1 MGIGSKKL
9 PIYTMNNLN
18 MIKALIIVVLLFI
31 ILLIYYLINIGNKYI
46 PENKKIKI
54 NKRKIL
60 PIVIGFLF
68 IYLFYLLSRKYN
80 IITDM
85 IYTIIISMVLAYL
98 INPIVNYLERYKM
111 KRGIAVLF
119 IYAIVLGIILILSFI
134 IVPKTGKEIRSL
146 LKLLPNY
153 FHSISQ
159 TIDNIYIKY
168 YESIDNMPNVFQGL
182 DEIIISNVE
191 RLENTIST
199 SISKFIE
206 GIIFTFSKIISL
218 VLIPILTFYFI
229 RDGKYFKEK
238 IYLMIPKSYRKDV
251 KGLILEID
259 KALGQFIRGRLLL
272 ALYVGIA
279 TTILLLLFKVD
290 FALIIGLITGV
301 ADIIPYLGPFLGFLP
316 AVFFAFLYS
325 PIKALWVGVLFLG
338 IQWVENNVLAPKII
352 GKSTGIHPVTILL
365 ALVIGGG
372 IFGIMGMILSIPFI
386 ATLKIIYNYFV
397 IKINTFY
404 NKE

>member
-386 ATLKIIYNYFV
+386 AILKIIYNYFV

>member
-1 MGIGSKKL
+1 
-9 PIYTMNNLN
+9 
-18 MIKALIIVVLLFI
+18 
-31 ILLIYYLINIGNKYI
+31 
-46 PENKKIKI
+46 
-54 NKRKIL
+54 
-60 PIVIGFLF
+60 
-68 IYLFYLLSRKYN
+68 
-80 IITDM
+80 
-85 IYTIIISMVLAYL
+85 
-98 INPIVNYLERYKM
+98 
-111 KRGIAVLF
+111 
-119 IYAIVLGIILILSFI
+119 
-134 IVPKTGKEIRSL
+134 
-146 LKLLPNY
+146 
-153 FHSISQ
+153 
-159 TIDNIYIKY
+159 
-168 YESIDNMPNVFQGL
+168 
-182 DEIIISNVE
+182 
-191 RLENTIST
+191 
-199 SISKFIE
+199 
-206 GIIFTFSKIISL
+206 
-218 VLIPILTFYFI
+218 
-229 RDGKYFKEK
+229 
-238 IYLMIPKSYRKDV
+238 MIPKSYRKDV

-301 ADIIPYLGPFLGFLP
+301 ADIIPYLGPFLGFF
-316 AVFFAFLYS
+316 ACSVFFAFLYS

-372 IFGIMGMILSIPFI
+372 IFGIMGGMILSIPFI

>member
-1 MGIGSKKL
+1 
-9 PIYTMNNLN
+9 MNNLN